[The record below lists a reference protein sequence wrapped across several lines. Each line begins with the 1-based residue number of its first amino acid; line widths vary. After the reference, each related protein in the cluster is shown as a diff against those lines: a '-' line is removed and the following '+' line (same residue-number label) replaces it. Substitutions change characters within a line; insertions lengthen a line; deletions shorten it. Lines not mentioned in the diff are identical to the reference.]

1 MWIPVWELGGDV
13 CLAVLLQDGGDG
25 VWISSHHIQTICQG
39 YLYISV
45 LGSRLKSFIKNV
57 KSFLHQQK
65 KNIQLQIRSN
75 NLKENNWKKTHSVIY
90 DLKTEIIMEVWFF
103 NFFKIYIPPICL
115 FFNIYFKAEI
125 NSHNFEKHLF
135 KNFFSFNLIYC
146 HRIFTI
152 LTFLK
157 IVFKDR

>member
-13 CLAVLLQDGGDG
+13 CLAVLLQGGGDG

-65 KNIQLQIRSN
+65 KYSVANSKQQFKRKQL
-75 NLKENNWKKTHSVIY
+75 KKTHSVIY

-125 NSHNFEKHLF
+125 NSLNFEKHLF

>member
-39 YLYISV
+39 CLYICV

-65 KNIQLQIRSN
+65 KYSVANSKQQFKRKQL
-75 NLKENNWKKTHSVIY
+75 KKTHSVID
-90 DLKTEIIMEVWFF
+90 DLKTEIIIEVWFF

-125 NSHNFEKHLF
+125 NSLNFEKHLF